1 MANSSQQPYDNI
13 LKRILES
20 RPAEIIPRL
29 LDGGNI
35 EIREILEV
43 NIYQELNIELLIP
56 PRRVDRVYKGT
67 YRGNPHIF
75 HFEVET
81 AERVMRSIVAK
92 RMLIYHSLLF
102 EKYNLPV
109 ISAIIYPFK
118 AAMAQS
124 PLIELSG
131 DEELLRFNFW
141 TMPLWKLDARKFIG
155 NRDLCMYPFLPAM
168 EHISPETLEGA
179 FEEMVK
185 YYADDKSTLREQL
198 ICFLTVMNRANRLP
212 AVELEQVERKI
223 RMYDPLIEEDPYI
236 RQLVARNVAKE
247 VTKEVAR
254 KVAEAEARA
263 KAEAEARA
271 KAEAEARAK
280 AEAEARAKAEAEAR
294 AKAQHYIASCRQTL
308 MSVIAAR
315 FPNLAK
321 AQELVLPDNVDALNL
336 LIVQISSAPDER
348 AARAILRLPIAE

>member
-1 MANSSQQPYDNI
+1 
-13 LKRILES
+13 
-20 RPAEIIPRL
+20 
-29 LDGGNI
+29 
-35 EIREILEV
+35 
-43 NIYQELNIELLIP
+43 
-56 PRRVDRVYKGT
+56 
-67 YRGNPHIF
+67 
-75 HFEVET
+75 
-81 AERVMRSIVAK
+81 
-92 RMLIYHSLLF
+92 
-102 EKYNLPV
+102 
-109 ISAIIYPFK
+109 
-118 AAMAQS
+118 
-124 PLIELSG
+124 
-131 DEELLRFNFW
+131 
-141 TMPLWKLDARKFIG
+141 
-155 NRDLCMYPFLPAM
+155 M

-263 KAEAEARA
+263 KAEEEARA
-271 KAEAEARAK
+271 RAEA
-280 AEAEARAKAEAEAR
+280 
-294 AKAQHYIASCRQTL
+294 QQYIASCRQTL

-321 AQELVLPDNVDALNL
+321 AQELVLPDKVDALNL